1 MLVVRTFLFL
11 DFCEVVLKVACAQGF
26 LFTVWV
32 WDVIIALS
40 RPVCCW
46 IGMFRGV
53 VQYYIHVVLSKFP
66 LGGGGIF
73 HIHDVEVLLC
83 TFPPMNNLGSLY
95 AVLLVF
101 SFYGVIYIPYDGVVG
116 WYLFLSISIPLMVL
130 VLLVHNIIL

>member
-1 MLVVRTFLFL
+1 MSKVYFSSINDRKYYMLVVRTFLFL

-66 LGGGGIF
+66 LGGGVENFIF
-73 HIHDVEVLLC
+73 MIWRY
-83 TFPPMNNLGSLY
+83 FY
-95 AVLLVF
+95 ALTH
-101 SFYGVIYIPYDGVVG
+101 P
-116 WYLFLSISIPLMVL
+116 
-130 VLLVHNIIL
+130 